1 MDLGCCFLAVASV
14 PLKCLLDSDCLFPSA
29 GMLTVSLFVILVKS
43 LCGLEASCVPSEEVL
58 SVSGESCDSSDE
70 MDTKESISG
79 RTASRKKKSKRH
91 KGMVWLPASP
101 GVLFVGF
108 LRIFCMRDVS
118 DFYLQATNVAL
129 WWIL

>member
-1 MDLGCCFLAVASV
+1 MS
-14 PLKCLLDSDCLFPSA
+14 LL
-29 GMLTVSLFVILVKS
+29 VVLVKS

-91 KGMVWLPASP
+91 KGMFTRFSW
-101 GVLFVGF
+101 VLRVGF
-108 LRIFCMRDVS
+108 FS
-118 DFYLQATNVAL
+118 
-129 WWIL
+129 

>member
-1 MDLGCCFLAVASV
+1 MNLGCCFLAVALV
-14 PLKCLLDSDCLFPSA
+14 PLKCLLNLDCLFLSA
-29 GMLTVSLFVILVKS
+29 GILTMSLFVILVKS

-91 KGMVWLPASP
+91 KGTVRLPASP
-101 GVLFVGF
+101 GVLFVVF
-108 LRIFCMRDVS
+108 LRIFCMCDVR
-118 DFYLQATNVAL
+118 DFYLQASNVAL
-129 WWIL
+129 QGIL